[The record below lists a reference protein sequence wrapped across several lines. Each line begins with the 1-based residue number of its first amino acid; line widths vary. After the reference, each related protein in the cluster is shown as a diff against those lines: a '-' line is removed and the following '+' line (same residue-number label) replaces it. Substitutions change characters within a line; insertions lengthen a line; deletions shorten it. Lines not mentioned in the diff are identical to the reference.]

1 MAHVRPELMWW
12 FQYSRHANLIRL
24 FNLFFGMV
32 ILVHYIA
39 CIFMMVLGPGA
50 TGDEPNWFQL
60 AECEF
65 PDNTEVSL
73 NWRNQLQASSY

>member
-1 MAHVRPELMWW
+1 MAHIRPELMWW

-39 CIFMMVLGPGA
+39 CIFMMVLGPDF
-50 TGDEPNWFQL
+50 TDDINWFQ
-60 AECEF
+60 
-65 PDNTEVSL
+65 VSRCKSRRTSPKL
-73 NWRNQLQASSY
+73 CLEATK